1 MIPKV
6 ILHNSIS
13 IDGSLTG
20 FEPNMGLHYRLAGS
34 FNPDIHLI
42 GSNTIRQ
49 GIELYGEGMPPEEEN
64 DFKKPDRKNDL
75 PYWVIIDT
83 KGILQ
88 GMLHTCRRF
97 EFCKDV
103 IIVVSETT
111 SQSYLD
117 HLKKREYNWHIA
129 GKEHADLKK
138 VLKILSDTYKAKTVL
153 TDTGRILGNL
163 LINQDLVDVISLLIH
178 PVIVGNESYNMF
190 AEIERKPKLKLFK
203 QELLE
208 EEYIWL
214 VYNPLMK

>member
-117 HLKKREYNWHIA
+117 HLKEREYNWHIA